1 MQTRLQPVPAANPA
15 ILSVRNL
22 SLDYFHQRS
31 VLERRTS
38 VTALANVSL
47 DLTRG
52 KTLALVGPSGCG
64 KSSLARCLVLL
75 ERPNSGEIWYA
86 NRNLLELKPKEVKEV
101 RRDLHLIFQD
111 SASALNP
118 GMTIAEVLLEPLE
131 IHEPTLGKKDRF
143 MRLVSACEQAAL
155 SSKWLTR
162 RPDEL
167 SGGQRQRVAIARSLI
182 ARPKILILDEALS
195 ALDLSTQSQIANLL
209 LDLQS
214 ELALTYLFITHDMRL
229 ARLLAH
235 EVVAMKAG
243 HILESLPPSVLLT
256 PDIHAK
262 STPVGTL
269 SIAKD
274 TKNIRLQAIPSVN
287 E

>member
-1 MQTRLQPVPAANPA
+1 MQTKLQPVPTANPV

-22 SLDYFHQRS
+22 CLHYFQKT
-31 VLERRTS
+31 VFERRIP
-38 VTALANVSL
+38 VTALTNVSL
-47 DLTRG
+47 DLHRG

-75 ERPNSGEIWYA
+75 EKPSFGEILY
-86 NRNLLELKPKEVKEV
+86 NGRNLLELKSKELKEV
-101 RRDLHLIFQD
+101 RRDIHLIFQD

-118 GMTIAEVLLEPLE
+118 GMTIEEVLLEPIE
-131 IHEPTLGKKDRF
+131 IHEPNLGKKDRF
-143 MRLVSACEQAAL
+143 LRLVSACEQAAL
-155 SSKWLTR
+155 SYKWLTR

-182 ARPKILILDEALS
+182 SRPKILVLDEALS

-209 LDLQS
+209 LDLQREHS
-214 ELALTYLFITHDMRL
+214 LTYLFITHDLRL
-229 ARLLAH
+229 ARMLAH
-235 EVVAMKAG
+235 DVVAMKAG
-243 HILESLPPSVLLT
+243 RILDSLPSSLLT

-262 STPVGTL
+262 SALVGSI
-269 SIAKD
+269 SIATD
-274 TKNIRLQAIPSVN
+274 TENIRLQEIPSVN

>member
-1 MQTRLQPVPAANPA
+1 MQTKLQTVPAVHPVV
-15 ILSVRNL
+15 LSVRNL
-22 SLDYFHQRS
+22 SLHYFQKT
-31 VLERRTS
+31 VFERRIP
-38 VTALANVSL
+38 VTALTNVSL
-47 DLTRG
+47 DLHRG

-75 ERPNSGEIWYA
+75 EKPSFGEILYGG
-86 NRNLLELKPKEVKEV
+86 RNLLELKTKELKDA
-101 RRDLHLIFQD
+101 RRDIHLIFQD

-118 GMTIAEVLLEPLE
+118 GMTIEEVLLEPLE

-143 MRLVSACEQAAL
+143 LRLVSACEQAAL

-162 RPDEL
+162 RPSEL
-167 SGGQRQRVAIARSLI
+167 SGGQRQRVAVARSLI
-182 ARPKILILDEALS
+182 SRPKILVLDEALS

-209 LDLQS
+209 LDLQREHS
-214 ELALTYLFITHDMRL
+214 LTYLFITHDMRL
-229 ARLLAH
+229 ARMLAH
-235 EVVAMKAG
+235 DVVAMKAG
-243 HILESLPPSVLLT
+243 RILDSPPSSLLT

-262 STPVGTL
+262 PASVGSI

-274 TKNIRLQAIPSVN
+274 TKNIQLQEIPSVN

>member
-1 MQTRLQPVPAANPA
+1 MQTKLQPVPAANPG
-15 ILSVRNL
+15 IRSVRNV
-22 SLDYFHQRS
+22 SLHYFQKTAF
-31 VLERRTS
+31 ERRIP
-38 VTALANVSL
+38 VTALTNVWL

-75 ERPNSGEIWYA
+75 EKPSFGEIVYGG
-86 NRNLLELKPKEVKEV
+86 RNLLELKPKELKEV
-101 RRDLHLIFQD
+101 RRDIHLIFQD

-118 GMTIAEVLLEPLE
+118 GMTIEEVLLEPLE
-131 IHEPTLGKKDRF
+131 IHEPTLAKKDRF
-143 MRLVSACEQAAL
+143 LRLVSACEQAAL

-167 SGGQRQRVAIARSLI
+167 SGGQRQRVAIARSLV

-209 LDLQS
+209 LDLQR
-214 ELALTYLFITHDMRL
+214 ENTLTYLFISHDMRL
-229 ARLLAH
+229 ARMLAH
-235 EVVAMKAG
+235 DVIAMKAG
-243 HILESLPPSVLLT
+243 RILESPPSSLLLT

-262 STPVGTL
+262 SPSVGTV

-274 TKNIRLQAIPSVN
+274 TENIRLQEIPSVN

>member
-1 MQTRLQPVPAANPA
+1 MPTKLQPVPAATAP

-22 SLDYFHQRS
+22 SLQYFRQGT
-31 VLERRTS
+31 VLDRGTP
-38 VTALANVSL
+38 VTALTNISF
-47 DLTRG
+47 DLMRG
-52 KTLALVGPSGCG
+52 ETLALVGPSGCG
-64 KSSLARCLVLL
+64 KSSLARCIVML
-75 ERPNSGEIWYA
+75 EKPSFGEILYGGK
-86 NRNLLELKPKEVKEV
+86 NLLELKSKELKEV
-101 RRDLHLIFQD
+101 RRDIHLIFQD

-118 GMTIAEVLLEPLE
+118 GMTIEEVLLEPIE
-131 IHEPTLGKKDRF
+131 IHEPALGKRDRF
-143 MRLVSACEQAAL
+143 LRLVSACEQAAL
-155 SSKWLTR
+155 SSKWLSR

-182 ARPKILILDEALS
+182 AQPKILILDEALS

-214 ELALTYLFITHDMRL
+214 AYSLTYLFITHDMRL
-229 ARLLAH
+229 ARMLAH
-235 EVVAMKAG
+235 NIVAMKAG
-243 HILESLPPSVLLT
+243 RILDSPPPSLLLT

-262 STPVGTL
+262 PASVGTV

-274 TKNIRLQAIPSVN
+274 TENIRLQAIPSVN

>member
-1 MQTRLQPVPAANPA
+1 MQTKLQPVSAANPA

-22 SLDYFHQRS
+22 SLHYFQRS
-31 VLERRTS
+31 AFERRIP
-38 VTALANVSL
+38 VTALTNVSL
-47 DLTRG
+47 DLMRG

-64 KSSLARCLVLL
+64 KSSLARCLVML
-75 ERPNSGEIWYA
+75 EKPSFGEILYGG
-86 NRNLLELKPKEVKEV
+86 RNLLELKSKELREV
-101 RRDLHLIFQD
+101 RRDIHLIFQD

-118 GMTIAEVLLEPLE
+118 GMTIEEVLLEPLE

-167 SGGQRQRVAIARSLI
+167 SGGQRQRVAIARSLV

-209 LDLQS
+209 LELQREHS
-214 ELALTYLFITHDMRL
+214 LTYLFITHDTRL
-229 ARLLAH
+229 ARMLAH
-235 EVVAMKAG
+235 DVAVMKAG
-243 HILESLPPSVLLT
+243 RILDSPPPSVLLT

-262 STPVGTL
+262 PAPVGVV

-274 TKNIRLQAIPSVN
+274 TENIRLQAILSVN